1 MKSILIF
8 QPPYQFEILSCG
20 FLTAVLAKEKV
31 DFHIGE
37 KMKVRLELICLS
49 VYSNSFVLIFS
60 TQWAV
65 FFIKYLSMWVVVCPF
80 LDFFILGMLMS
91 PEIGYLIGQNL
102 VGPTKFCP
110 IRYILYIYPLYFFIP
125 VCHF

>member
-91 PEIGYLIGQNL
+91 PEIGRNRRTLS
-102 VGPTKFCP
+102 
-110 IRYILYIYPLYFFIP
+110 IRYTLYIYPLYFFIP